1 MLSLL
6 GILPILQALSCLATI
21 WGVAHVSGTTDTV
34 ITYGAGADGPTAME
48 WINSFGSIAI
58 GVVGWVGTHWAAK
71 KQGATSELLLA
82 FAAWVTNR
90 NDPATIRRLA
100 FAGLD
105 LIETLFVPKSPED
118 AAFVA
123 QAMGW
128 LRAHFAA
135 PQAVVLPPS
144 VPTK

>member
-6 GILPILQALSCLATI
+6 GILPILQAISCLITI
-21 WGVAHVSGTTDTV
+21 WGVAHISNTTDTI
-34 ITYGAGADGPTAME
+34 ITYGAGADGPTSME

-58 GVVGWVGTHWAAK
+58 GVIGWLSTHWAAK
-71 KQGATSELLLA
+71 KQGATSELVLA
-82 FAAWVTNR
+82 FGAWVINR

-105 LIETLFVPKSPED
+105 LIEELFVPKTSED
-118 AAFVA
+118 AKFVSEA
-123 QAMGW
+123 IGW

-135 PQAVVLPPS
+135 PQAVVISPQIPI
-144 VPTK
+144 K